1 MIDLKSFYILA
12 GVLNYIEEN
21 LGNPIFQEEIAK
33 DSYCSLSS
41 LQKMFRY
48 AFNYSIKEY
57 ISKRRLTNA
66 AKDIVNTEMTI
77 TEIAMKYQ
85 YNSPEVFTRAFS
97 RLWGTSPSKFKTQWK
112 FTGIFPKIIIEDNGG
127 NNMSSKKIDIS
138 ELYDV
143 LKSKQNTYVLC
154 FDIIK
159 FSAINEISYDAGDKA
174 ILECLKRIDEAA
186 SEDMLLFRIGGD
198 EFTLVTGLKDINS
211 AEKLAENVLKKNGD
225 PIIHNKQNISLSMR
239 VGITKF
245 EGSNIQYNRLFTDLQ
260 DTINITKNNG
270 KDILV
275 INP

>member
-1 MIDLKSFYILA
+1 MIALKSFYILT

-21 LGNPIFQEEIAK
+21 LGNPITQEEIAK
-33 DSYCSLSS
+33 ECYCSLSS
-41 LQKMFRY
+41 LQKLFRY

-66 AKDIVNTEMTI
+66 AKDIVNTDLTI

-85 YNSPEVFTRAFS
+85 YNSSEVFTRAFT

-112 FTGIFPKIIIEDNGG
+112 FTGIFPRIIIDDNGG
-127 NNMSSKKIDIS
+127 NNMSGKKVDIS
-138 ELYDV
+138 ELYDI

-174 ILECLKRIDEAA
+174 ILECLRRIDETA

-198 EFTLVTGLKDINS
+198 EFALVTGLTDINMT
-211 AEKLAENVLKKNGD
+211 EKLAEKILFKNGN
-225 PIIHNKQNISLSMR
+225 PIIHNGQNIPLSMR
-239 VGITKF
+239 IGITKF
-245 EGSNIQYNRLFTDLQ
+245 DDSNIRYNKLFADLQ
-260 DTINITKNNG
+260 DTINFTRDNG

-275 INP
+275 VNP

>member
-1 MIDLKSFYILA
+1 MIALKSFYILT

-21 LGNPIFQEEIAK
+21 LGNPITQEEIAK
-33 DSYCSLSS
+33 ECYCSLSS
-41 LQKMFRY
+41 LQKLFRY

-66 AKDIVNTEMTI
+66 AKDIVNTDLTI

-85 YNSPEVFTRAFS
+85 YNSSEVFTRAFT
-97 RLWGTSPSKFKTQWK
+97 RLWGTSPSRFKTQWK
-112 FTGIFPKIIIEDNGG
+112 FTGIFPRIIIDDNGG
-127 NNMSSKKIDIS
+127 NNMSSKKVDIS
-138 ELYDV
+138 ELYDI

-186 SEDMLLFRIGGD
+186 SGDMLLFRIGGD
-198 EFTLVTGLKDINS
+198 EFALVTGLTDINMT
-211 AEKLAENVLKKNGD
+211 EKLAEKILFNNGN
-225 PIIHNKQNISLSMR
+225 PIIHNGQNIPLSMR
-239 VGITKF
+239 IGITKF
-245 EGSNIQYNRLFTDLQ
+245 DDSNIRYNKLFADLQ
-260 DTINITKNNG
+260 DTINFTRDNG

-275 INP
+275 VNP